1 MFIDTLSGKGSFTIP
16 TAHLQTTG
24 RSRQVGWHDACYVQL
39 MDTNRTR
46 SQPLALEPMEEST
59 PAGAAVQPD
68 LPISTA
74 DKCLAEVTKQYQEG
88 HIDPALRAQASVQSD
103 NDKSVVLAADLQA
116 RATALQLPKRNE
128 RSERR
133 TGRIGS
139 SNRVES
145 EPLREIVSAEAVGV
159 RPRGP
164 KLKYLAAAAVALTSV
179 VGVVWLITSLQAG
192 EAVRQPIVSAAVP
205 SPNQSASEQPGI
217 TIASGGTNQSDLE
230 PTLEAT
236 VQKLK
241 EAGNWNVLVLY
252 ASAWTRREPNN
263 AAAWNELSGG
273 YAELRQLDD
282 ALDAATKAVQ
292 LSPEDSRLWRN
303 LGHVDLALERLP
315 EAGIAFDRAL
325 AVNPDDADAL
335 CGAALVAQRLKRPK
349 DADAITRRV
358 KSVDG
363 SCPGMSDAESARVP
377 ARGSSTPKPALSAA
391 R

>member
-1 MFIDTLSGKGSFTIP
+1 
-16 TAHLQTTG
+16 
-24 RSRQVGWHDACYVQL
+24 
-39 MDTNRTR
+39 
-46 SQPLALEPMEEST
+46 MEEST
-59 PAGAAVQPD
+59 PAGAAVKPD

-74 DKCLAEVTKQYQEG
+74 DKCLGEATKQYQEA
-88 HIDPALRAQASVQSD
+88 HIDPVLRAKASVQSG
-103 NDKSVVLAADLQA
+103 NHKSAVLAAGLQA

-145 EPLREIVSAEAVGV
+145 EPVREIMSAKAVGV
-159 RPRGP
+159 QPRGP
-164 KLKYLAAAAVALTSV
+164 KLKYLAAAAAALASAVA
-179 VGVVWLITSLQAG
+179 VVWLITSLQAS
-192 EAVRQPIVSAAVP
+192 EAVRQPIVSAAAP
-205 SPNQSASEQPGI
+205 SPNRSARPTQPTSEQPGI
-217 TIASGGTNQSDLE
+217 TLASGGTKQSDPD

-236 VQKLK
+236 VQQLK

-263 AAAWNELSGG
+263 AVAWNELGSG

-292 LSPEDSRLWRN
+292 LSPQDSRFWRN
-303 LGHVDLALERLP
+303 VGHVNVALERLP

-363 SCPGMSDAESARVP
+363 SCPDVSDAESVRVA
-377 ARGSSTPKPALSAA
+377 ARGSSTPKHALSAA